1 MLLYSPIAT
10 LTGMIMRL
18 LSRRFEYQAD
28 YYAKDTYTKEP
39 LISGLKTLSK
49 TSLSNLTPHPAY
61 VWFYFSHPSLQQ
73 RIAAMD
79 SDVVY

>member
-1 MLLYSPIAT
+1 MS
-10 LTGMIMRL
+10 L

-28 YYAKDTYTKEP
+28 YYAKYTYKKEP

-61 VWFYFSHPSLQQ
+61 VWFHYSHPSLQQ
-73 RIAAMD
+73 RIAAMK
-79 SDVVY
+79 SDIVY